1 MANTDDILFGPLSKD
16 YCLWFYFLSII
27 GLVLM
32 VLILL
37 SGFMLGMSKKM
48 GATYYFGLFAVALSY
63 GVVYFQNRLL
73 HSMCMN
79 STK

>member
-1 MANTDDILFGPLSKD
+1 MASTDDVLFGPLSKD

-32 VLILL
+32 VLILVPGL
-37 SGFMLGMSKKM
+37 MLGVSKKM
-48 GATYYFGLFAVALSY
+48 GITYYLGLFAVALSY

-79 STK
+79 TT